1 MRKIIPI
8 LLLLLPFST
17 LFGGQ
22 ISFNASCDKS
32 QVPINESFT
41 LEVTVSGDIASVPKP
56 TLPPLNDFEIY
67 STGQTQNISII
78 NGRVSSSI
86 TFTYTLYPKRLGT
99 FTIGPCELHYK
110 GKTYKTQPIKIE
122 VIKASTPVSPPATP
136 KLPKKSRAQQP
147 SAQKETKD
155 LFITTSVNKRKV
167 YVGEQIILTFK
178 FYQGVSLLSNP
189 QYTPPTT
196 EGFWTEDLGKR
207 TTYASLNGRHY
218 NVTEI
223 RYALFPIAAG
233 KYTIGAATLVCQID
247 DFFSRPFSFSLGGER
262 KVLRSNPIPITVLP
276 LPENQPKSF
285 TGAVGKFSF
294 SASVDKT
301 STKQNE
307 PITLSLT
314 VAGTGNIKSVKKP
327 PIPVMQN
334 FKIYESGSKLELAN
348 TDAGV
353 QGKKIFNII
362 LVPQAAGKYTI
373 PACEFSYFEPT
384 SKKYITLRTAPISI
398 QVAPATPGEIA
409 TAPIQKNIELVGS
422 DIKYIKT
429 GINLKSAAP
438 YIYTN
443 KLFLILQ
450 VLPIFV
456 FLICLRY
463 ATRRER
469 LTKDIGYARAI
480 RAQKIAYKRLKEC
493 TKFKQAG
500 VVKEFYGSLSK
511 ALTEY
516 ISDKLNIKAPSLTME
531 TISDY
536 LVNKGLSEDMIKKIG
551 DILQLCDFARFASG
565 KLGHKDMEKSYKET
579 IQIIGE
585 LEKKLK

>member
-1 MRKIIPI
+1 MRKIVPI

-17 LFGGQ
+17 LFGEQ

-41 LEVTVSGDIASVPKP
+41 LEVTVSGDITSVPKP

-99 FTIGPCELHYK
+99 FTIGSCELHYK
-110 GKTYKTQPIKIE
+110 GKSYKTQPIKIE
-122 VIKASTPVSPPATP
+122 VVKASTPVSPAAP
-136 KLPKKSRAQQP
+136 KLPKKSRAQKP
-147 SAQKETKD
+147 STKREAKD

-178 FYQGVSLLSNP
+178 FYQGVNLLSNP

-207 TTYASLNGRHY
+207 TTYAVIEGRQY

-262 KVLRSNPIPITVLP
+262 EVLRSNPIPITVLP

-294 SASVDKT
+294 SASIDKN

-307 PITLSLT
+307 PITLALT

-327 PIPVMQN
+327 PIPSMQN
-334 FKIYESGSKLELAN
+334 FKVYESGSKLELTN
-348 TDAGV
+348 TNAGV

-384 SKKYITLRTAPISI
+384 SKKYITLRSAPVSV
-398 QVAPATPGEIA
+398 QVTPAATGEIA
-409 TAPIQKNIELVGS
+409 TTAIQQNIELLGS

-429 GINLKSAAP
+429 GINLKGAAP
-438 YIYTN
+438 YVYTN

-493 TKFKQAG
+493 AKLKQSGA
-500 VVKEFYGSLSK
+500 VKEFYGSLSK

-516 ISDKLNIKAPSLTME
+516 VSDKLNIKAPSLTME
-531 TISDY
+531 AISDY
-536 LVNKGLSEDMIKKIG
+536 LVNKGIAEDIIKKMG
-551 DILQLCDFARFASG
+551 NILQICDFARFASG
-565 KLGHKDMEKSYKET
+565 KLGHEDMEKSYKEA

-585 LEKKLK
+585 LENKLK